1 MKPWVQICSV
11 VLLAVVLGGLLTP
24 LAAQTPF
31 DAHTLSFGTFIRTN
45 LGPLLVMT
53 LLIVIFLGL
62 GAAFHNGP
70 AVLMGVVIG
79 MIMVVGI
86 SSALNGTAI
95 SWLGLTPIP

>member
-1 MKPWVQICSV
+1 MKPWVHVFSV

-31 DAHTLSFGTFIRTN
+31 DAHTTSLGVFIRTN

-53 LLIVIFLGL
+53 LIIVGFLAL
-62 GAAFHNGP
+62 GVAFHSGP
-70 AVLMGVVIG
+70 TVIMGLVVL
-79 MIMVVGI
+79 MIMVMGI

-95 SWLGLTPIP
+95 SWLGLTPVP